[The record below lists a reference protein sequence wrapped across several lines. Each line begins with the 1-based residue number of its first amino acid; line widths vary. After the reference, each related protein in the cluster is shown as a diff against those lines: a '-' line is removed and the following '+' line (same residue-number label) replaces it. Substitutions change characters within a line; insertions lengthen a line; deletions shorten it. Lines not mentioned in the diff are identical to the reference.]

1 MSVNRIKC
9 ETFHELRDA
18 LNSLTE
24 EQMEYIDVYVY
35 CDELGGYPGLF
46 YYNGEPT
53 CIDFL
58 HYKKLNSSE
67 IDKLVNN
74 NKEN

>member
-1 MSVNRIKC
+1 MPFNTINC
-9 ETFHELRDA
+9 ETFRELRDA

-24 EQMEYIDVYVY
+24 EQLEYIDVYVD
-35 CDELGGYPGLF
+35 CGELGGHGGLF

-53 CIDFL
+53 CINFL

-67 IDKLVNN
+67 IDKLAN
-74 NKEN
+74 NKEY